1 MEDKQDSERLI
12 GKLIKKRK
20 AENEAFTKLLNAM
33 ESTGSAQEE
42 QPQKKRKQKSK

>member
-12 GKLIKKRK
+12 GKLIKKRR

-33 ESTGSAQEE
+33 EGKGNAPEE
-42 QPQKKRKQKSK
+42 APKNIRKRKSK